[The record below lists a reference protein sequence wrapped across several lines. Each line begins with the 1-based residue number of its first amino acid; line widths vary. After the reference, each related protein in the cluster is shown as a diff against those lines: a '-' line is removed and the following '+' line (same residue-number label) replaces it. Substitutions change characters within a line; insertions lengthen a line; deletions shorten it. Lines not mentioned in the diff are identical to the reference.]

1 MSTHLTTAA
10 TPTPRIDPAAAALWA
25 SAFILAALVLVQAA
39 RLVWPLGAPAHAD
52 VVAEVAGH
60 TALTFNS
67 GNDDVL
73 AVLDSRGEQ
82 LYTYRIQNQSRVEL
96 LRSYDVR
103 DLFDIG
109 RRLGAG
115 RK

>member
-1 MSTHLTTAA
+1 MSSNSSTSASRVELSTAV
-10 TPTPRIDPAAAALWA
+10 LWA
-25 SAFILAALVLVQAA
+25 SAFVLAAMVIVQAG

-52 VVAEVAGH
+52 LVASVGDY

-73 AVLDSRGEQ
+73 AVLDGRGEQ
-82 LYTYRIQNQSRVEL
+82 LYAYRIQSQNRLDL
-96 LRSYDVR
+96 LRAYSVKE
-103 DLFDIG
+103 LFDTG

>member
-1 MSTHLTTAA
+1 MSSTSTQAA
-10 TPTPRIDPAAAALWA
+10 PRFELSTAALWA
-25 SAFILAALVLVQAA
+25 SAFILAAMVIVQAG
-39 RLVWPLGAPAHAD
+39 RLVWPLGASARAD
-52 VVAEVAGH
+52 LVASIGDH

-73 AVLDSRGEQ
+73 AVLDGRGEQ
-82 LYTYRIQNQSRVEL
+82 IYAYRLQSQNRIEL
-96 LRSYDVR
+96 LRAYNVKE
-103 DLFDIG
+103 LFETG